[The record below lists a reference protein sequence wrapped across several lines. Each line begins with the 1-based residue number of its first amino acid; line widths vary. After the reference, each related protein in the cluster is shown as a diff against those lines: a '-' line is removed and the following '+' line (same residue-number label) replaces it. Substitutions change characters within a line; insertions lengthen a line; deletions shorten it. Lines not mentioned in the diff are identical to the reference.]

1 MTNEYFKKYRDLII
15 KFNNNYKSVKYVT
28 DFFYDKINIDN
39 SLSKDVFIDV
49 LSDTHYNPAY
59 IRYRPETNKISY
71 GDISY
76 LDSSD
81 YNKIEK
87 LFSLEDIKSGL
98 IKNLILI
105 GQNTPNY
112 KPKNIE
118 RTLEQKNNES
128 MKKLKNFLSFDTN
141 ESLLLEKSS
150 LTTLGVHREVMQSI
164 QRDLAIPA
172 DAKWDRI
179 NLKSETENILQNQ
192 QKELILQIATD
203 AIKIFVSYPDNEEQI
218 YFIDSYIMKDDGWS
232 GEYFKQKRQFT
243 TKTQLFYHIEPRTLL
258 YRLKSDFSLKNQP
271 NRNVDKKEKEF
282 DKFTMTFK
290 KDFLEKFDNILKRIV
305 GNKFD
310 DAKKEIRD
318 KAKQIELENQM
329 MISGLDDPLEGHNSL
344 TILDEFLYQFE
355 DEYSNFFDERIEL
368 QELCDYFSREKVM
381 TSFMYFI
388 YTGKIITK

>member
-1 MTNEYFKKYRDLII
+1 LHPSEL
-15 KFNNNYKSVKYVT
+15 
-28 DFFYDKINIDN
+28 
-39 SLSKDVFIDV
+39 
-49 LSDTHYNPAY
+49 
-59 IRYRPETNKISY
+59 
-71 GDISY
+71 
-76 LDSSD
+76 
-81 YNKIEK
+81 
-87 LFSLEDIKSGL
+87 
-98 IKNLILI
+98 
-105 GQNTPNY
+105 
-112 KPKNIE
+112 
-118 RTLEQKNNES
+118 QK
-128 MKKLKNFLSFDTN
+128 
-141 ESLLLEKSS
+141 
-150 LTTLGVHREVMQSI
+150 G
-164 QRDLAIPA
+164 
-172 DAKWDRI
+172 
-179 NLKSETENILQNQ
+179 
-192 QKELILQIATD
+192 
-203 AIKIFVSYPDNEEQI
+203 
-218 YFIDSYIMKDDGWS
+218 
-232 GEYFKQKRQFT
+232 
-243 TKTQLFYHIEPRTLL
+243 
-258 YRLKSDFSLKNQP
+258 LKSDFSLKNQP